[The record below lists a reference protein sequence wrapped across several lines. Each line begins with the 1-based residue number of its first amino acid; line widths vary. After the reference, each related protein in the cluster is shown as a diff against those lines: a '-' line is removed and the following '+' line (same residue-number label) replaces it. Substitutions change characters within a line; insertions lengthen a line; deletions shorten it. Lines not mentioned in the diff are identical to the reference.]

1 MSRQLLTEEQVVLDL
16 VQEYIEEHQFFN
28 ANTIIPF
35 ISSRFAKASIN
46 ISVHGIKSI
55 LQSLVKKNLVI
66 DGSRLT
72 REKVLLN
79 ENRKKIYDH
88 ILHHPGDYIYRI
100 AKKTK
105 LSITVVEWHIDILLK
120 FNFITRRKIKNQE
133 VYYEEG
139 NEQELNET
147 IHFIKKDKSKKIIK
161 YFLHD
166 NDGVTKTRISK
177 ELNMHYNTINK
188 YFDKLERMSIL
199 QKKKLANMTIFFL
212 NMDLWLE
219 KYDNFYNFQTNG

>member
-1 MSRQLLTEEQVVLDL
+1 MARQLLMEEQIVLDL

-28 ANTIIPF
+28 ASAIIPF
-35 ISSRFAKASIN
+35 ISSRFAKTSIN

-72 REKVLLN
+72 RKKVLLN
-79 ENRKKIYDH
+79 DNRKKIHDH
-88 ILHHPGDYIYRI
+88 ISHHPGDYIYRI

-105 LSITVVEWHIDILLK
+105 LSITVVEWHVDILLK

-133 VYYEEG
+133 VYYEVG

-147 IHFIKKDKSKKIIK
+147 IHFIKKDKIKKIIK
-161 YFLHD
+161 YFLQD
-166 NDGVTKTRISK
+166 DDGVTKTRISK
-177 ELNMHYNTINK
+177 ELSMHYNTINK
-188 YFDKLERMSIL
+188 YFEKLEKMSIL
-199 QKKKLANMTIFFL
+199 HKKKLANMTIFFL
-212 NMDLWLE
+212 NKDLWHE
-219 KYDNFYNFQTNG
+219 KYAIYYNFRE